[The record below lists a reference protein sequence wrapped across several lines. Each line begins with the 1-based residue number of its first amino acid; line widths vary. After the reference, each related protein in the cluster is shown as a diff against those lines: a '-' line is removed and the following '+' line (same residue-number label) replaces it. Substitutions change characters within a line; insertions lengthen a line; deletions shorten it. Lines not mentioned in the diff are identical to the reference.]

1 MIATETGN
9 PLLNFMRWIPW
20 VRQSSNGASSSDRT
34 PGGMQDLTSPA
45 PRDLEQAVQAIS
57 KQTSLMGREAAG
69 VRGQLEDAASALLRS
84 TASVAGLGQ
93 QVQEVT
99 RSQDRIGSSCD
110 QGLVAMKRASDAV
123 TVIGDEVG
131 GIISTLKQVS
141 SVADAITKIALQT
154 RLVAF
159 NASVEAKRAGE
170 AGRGFGVVAD
180 AVKDLAAQVEVSSK
194 NILSTVGELDAR
206 IEALARGIRKQ
217 ASDALEEGSFHAA
230 LHELELSMGRVNDAA
245 SGSRTVCQALNQ
257 QMTTIGADMAQTQ
270 HTLQVTVQGSEK
282 FLRVSENLIETVA
295 QNGIETEDSLYLHAV
310 VDAAAQIGE
319 LLENAVREGAI
330 SLPDLFDEHYVPI
343 PRTQPAQHTTRYV
356 ALADR
361 LFPAVQERLMTLSDR
376 VVYCI
381 SADRNGYVA
390 THNKIYCH
398 PQRGDLAWDTANSRY
413 RRIFNDR
420 TGLAAARNKRSF
432 LLQTYRRDMGS
443 GQFVLMKEATA
454 PIYVNKKHWGA
465 LRLAYRFA
473 DA

>member
-1 MIATETGN
+1 LPSLA
-9 PLLNFMRWIPW
+9 
-20 VRQSSNGASSSDRT
+20 A
-34 PGGMQDLTSPA
+34 PA
-45 PRDLEQAVQAIS
+45 PRDLEQAVQAIA

-69 VRGQLEDAASALLRS
+69 VRGQLEDAAGALLRS
-84 TASVAGLGQ
+84 TESVGGLGQ
-93 QVQEVT
+93 QVQDVT
-99 RSQDRIGSSCD
+99 RSQDRIGSSCE

-123 TVIGDEVG
+123 MVIGDEVS
-131 GIISTLKQVS
+131 GIVSTLKQVS

-180 AVKDLAAQVEVSSK
+180 AVKDLAGQVEVSSK
-194 NILSTVGELDAR
+194 NILSTVGELDTR

-217 ASDALEEGSFHAA
+217 EGDVQDEGSFHAA
-230 LHELELSMGRVNDAA
+230 LHELELSMARVNDAA
-245 SGSRTVCQALNQ
+245 GASRSVCQALNQ
-257 QMTTIGADMAQTQ
+257 QMTAIGADMAETQ
-270 HTLQVTVQGSEK
+270 HTLQTTVAGSEK

-330 SLPDLFDEHYVPI
+330 SLPDLFDEHYVPM

-361 LFPAVQERLMTLSDR
+361 LFPAVQERLLTLSDR

-390 THNKIYCH
+390 THNKMYCH

-420 TGLAAARNKRSF
+420 TGIAAARNKRAF
-432 LLQTYRRDMGS
+432 LLQTYRRDMGA
-443 GQFVLMKEATA
+443 GQYVLMKEATA
-454 PIYVNKKHWGA
+454 PIYVNKKHWGG